1 MDDPFSGDERQHKSW
16 RDLPPTPPLVW
27 PTATPAFATAAIG
40 PAASPMPTAGA
51 SRRTRRRFVV
61 GTALLVGAVAVV
73 GTGMLATGNQVGA
86 LLAPL
91 AAAGGPAEPD
101 KAAAAIPPSDEP
113 LADTASRLLPSV
125 VQIEADG
132 AVGSGFVA
140 ADGGL
145 ILTASHVVG
154 RSDTVTLRLSD
165 GTSVSGVVVA
175 VDKSVDTAV
184 IRAEESAATGLKPI
198 ALGALADVQVGEMT
212 IAVGSPFGLSQTVT
226 TGIVSALG
234 RTVPTPMGE
243 LHDLI
248 QTDAAINSGNS
259 GGPLADREGRA
270 IGINTAIASASGGSD
285 GIGFAVP
292 IDQAARI
299 LDKVKD
305 GTWKAEDND
314 PADGKDSLGGLF
326 DQFLGPDG
334 LNGLRDL
341 FGLRG
346 PDGSQT
352 PNGPSGSS
360 DMADRML
367 RQLLDEFMRELAPG
381 APAPQPAPGYRAGSG
396 RDTRAGPSE
405 WPDSRHHRASDAAVA
420 GRAPPGAEPG
430 RDDGSIRP
438 GWRHERHG
446 SMTVSIDL
454 STTRLAQVRHELGRV
469 IVGQDRVVDRLLVA
483 VLAEGHVLLEGAPGL
498 GKTLLLSTLARILGG
513 SFNRIQFTPD
523 LIPSDIVG
531 TRIFRPSSEAFDVE
545 PGPIIAN
552 VVLVDEINRAPA
564 RVQSALLEAM
574 AERQVTVGGRTFAMP
589 KPFLVVATQNPVE
602 SEGVYPLAEAQRDR
616 FLMRIPVDYPTPS
629 EERAI
634 VARMAD
640 EPPQAARLLDPAD
653 VVDLQLAARRVA
665 VDDAA
670 ADYAIRLVLAT
681 RDPAAHGLQSLL
693 GLLEYG
699 ASPRASLGLVRSA
712 RAMALLRGRM
722 RAVAQDVYDVAY
734 DILNAR
740 LALSYRALAEGFT
753 IDDVLVELL
762 TTVPAPGT
770 TAWPLPTQVAPPIPT
785 PQTQSWQPMPGPV
798 AAAST
803 SWGVSTQ
810 TPPIV
815 LPGDPPAAR

>member
-1 MDDPFSGDERQHKSW
+1 MTVI
-16 RDLPPTPPLVW
+16 DL
-27 PTATPAFATAAIG
+27 ATA
-40 PAASPMPTAGA
+40 
-51 SRRTRRRFVV
+51 
-61 GTALLVGAVAVV
+61 
-73 GTGMLATGNQVGA
+73 
-86 LLAPL
+86 
-91 AAAGGPAEPD
+91 
-101 KAAAAIPPSDEP
+101 
-113 LADTASRLLPSV
+113 
-125 VQIEADG
+125 
-132 AVGSGFVA
+132 
-140 ADGGL
+140 
-145 ILTASHVVG
+145 
-154 RSDTVTLRLSD
+154 
-165 GTSVSGVVVA
+165 
-175 VDKSVDTAV
+175 
-184 IRAEESAATGLKPI
+184 
-198 ALGALADVQVGEMT
+198 
-212 IAVGSPFGLSQTVT
+212 
-226 TGIVSALG
+226 
-234 RTVPTPMGE
+234 
-243 LHDLI
+243 
-248 QTDAAINSGNS
+248 
-259 GGPLADREGRA
+259 
-270 IGINTAIASASGGSD
+270 
-285 GIGFAVP
+285 
-292 IDQAARI
+292 
-299 LDKVKD
+299 
-305 GTWKAEDND
+305 
-314 PADGKDSLGGLF
+314 
-326 DQFLGPDG
+326 
-334 LNGLRDL
+334 
-341 FGLRG
+341 
-346 PDGSQT
+346 
-352 PNGPSGSS
+352 
-360 DMADRML
+360 
-367 RQLLDEFMRELAPG
+367 
-381 APAPQPAPGYRAGSG
+381 
-396 RDTRAGPSE
+396 
-405 WPDSRHHRASDAAVA
+405 
-420 GRAPPGAEPG
+420 
-430 RDDGSIRP
+430 
-438 GWRHERHG
+438 
-446 SMTVSIDL
+446 
-454 STTRLAQVRHELGRV
+454 RLAHVRHELGQV

-589 KPFLVVATQNPVE
+589 RPFLVVATQNPVE

-616 FLMRIPVDYPTPS
+616 FLMRIPVDYPTPD

-670 ADYAIRLVLAT
+670 SDYAIRLVLAT
-681 RDPAAHGLQSLL
+681 RDPAAHGLQSLV

-770 TAWPLPTQVAPPIPT
+770 TAWPLPTKVARPIPAPASVVPET
-785 PQTQSWQPMPGPV
+785 AAVSSPWSAPQR
-798 AAAST
+798 
-803 SWGVSTQ
+803 